1 MCDIINFYLTKANYW
16 PIRRS
21 TKVHGL
27 HTLVLL
33 RLFISNT
40 RFFQLEYNL
49 QLLDQSRT
57 DGTTRTIS
65 PIEGMTTQTVD

>member
-40 RFFQLEYNL
+40 RFFQLEYDL
-49 QLLDQSRT
+49 QRLQMLKKIDYVIKVVRRELSEV
-57 DGTTRTIS
+57 ILCY
-65 PIEGMTTQTVD
+65 